1 MNFNTPEWVSINE
14 YKEQIEIT
22 VYANHF
28 FSDIS
33 GVFIP
38 QGFVLAKEPIVQI
51 SARDKAVVENL
62 GSNLT
67 KAMMFVM
74 GSSFIISLI
83 LGATLQPLLG
93 SIEILQVMSFMMTI
107 NVASPANVNIFFSN
121 LFSIISVDL
130 VSTDEFYKKHLK
142 LDDTKPFS
150 DNWEF
155 LGFGSLYSLQNF
167 GISVIAFCVWPLM
180 MGFILFI

>member
-1 MNFNTPEWVSINE
+1 
-14 YKEQIEIT
+14 
-22 VYANHF
+22 
-28 FSDIS
+28 
-33 GVFIP
+33 
-38 QGFVLAKEPIVQI
+38 
-51 SARDKAVVENL
+51 
-62 GSNLT
+62 
-67 KAMMFVM
+67 MMFVM

-107 NVASPANVNIFFSN
+107 NVASPVNVNIFFSN
-121 LFSIISVDL
+121 LFSIISLDL

>member
-1 MNFNTPEWVSINE
+1 
-14 YKEQIEIT
+14 
-22 VYANHF
+22 
-28 FSDIS
+28 
-33 GVFIP
+33 
-38 QGFVLAKEPIVQI
+38 
-51 SARDKAVVENL
+51 
-62 GSNLT
+62 
-67 KAMMFVM
+67 MFVM

-121 LFSIISVDL
+121 LFSIISLDL
-130 VSTDEFYKKHLK
+130 VSTDEFYKQHLK